1 MLNEFMSQSESDEHY
16 HKIKVK
22 KPILRTI
29 RRHWYRLKFK
39 INKLKHP
46 PFLQETRTRILLWYL
61 ALMCLFTLI
70 AIPIIRYRLIAE
82 VTKRVEVDMREDL
95 EEFEEELIEILLESK
110 AKQNAQPV
118 ERERINIDIY
128 RAFDQ
133 FIATNEAEDDNYFI
147 TIVDGVFYKSNA
159 PFLPEIIASDSEL
172 MQLWQQIK
180 FEKEGEVK
188 VDDPQVGS
196 IIYMAEPIKTTEE
209 TVAVFVVAHLTAGE
223 RREVL
228 NSFYVVIRILMV
240 MTLLASLLAWFAAGK
255 VLSPLRH
262 LSDTVKLISE
272 SDLSQRINI
281 QGTGEVAQLGR
292 TFNAMM
298 DRLEY
303 AFKAQRNLINDAGHE
318 LRTPITIIRGHLE
331 LMETDPESQ
340 QETLNLV
347 MGELSRMNRLVE
359 DLILLS
365 KAERPDFLQIET
377 IELTRFMEELFN
389 KLQQLGERSWHLEN
403 EIVSGKMTGDPQRIT
418 QAIINLAQNAVQHT
432 LPDSLIV
439 LGGKIEGNRVKFWVR
454 DTGDGIAT
462 SEQKRIF
469 DRFTRIKN
477 SRRRSE
483 GSGLGLAIVTAI
495 VEAHKGAINL
505 QSKLGIG
512 STFSLLFP
520 LEFDE

>member
-1 MLNEFMSQSESDEHY
+1 M
-16 HKIKVK
+16 V
-22 KPILRTI
+22 
-29 RRHWYRLKFK
+29 
-39 INKLKHP
+39 
-46 PFLQETRTRILLWYL
+46 
-61 ALMCLFTLI
+61 

-82 VTKRVEVDMREDL
+82 VTNRVQLDMRQEL
-95 EEFEEELIEILLESK
+95 EEFEEELIEILLESRLQK
-110 AKQNAQPV
+110 NNQP
-118 ERERINIDIY
+118 NNLDQTNQYIY

-133 FIATNEAEDDNYFI
+133 FISENEAGDDNYFI
-147 TIVDGVFYKSNA
+147 TIVDGLFYKSNS
-159 PFLPEIIASDSEL
+159 PVLPEVISPDSDL

-180 FEKEGEVK
+180 FEKEGEIK

-196 IIYMAEPIKTTEE
+196 VIYKAEPIKTTKE
-209 TVAVFVVAHLTAGE
+209 TIAVFVVAHLSAGE
-223 RREVL
+223 RQEVL
-228 NSFYVVIRILMV
+228 NSFYVVIRILMI
-240 MTLLASLLAWFAAGK
+240 MTFIASSLAWLAAGK

-262 LSDTVKLISE
+262 LSDTVQSISE

-303 AFKAQRNLINDAGHE
+303 AFEAQRNLINDAGHE
-318 LRTPITIIRGHLE
+318 LRTPITIVRGHLE
-331 LMETDPESQ
+331 LMDTDPESQ

-359 DLILLS
+359 DLILLAKS
-365 KAERPDFLQIET
+365 ERSDFLQIET
-377 IELTRFMEELFN
+377 IELTRFIEELFN
-389 KLQQLGERSWHLEN
+389 KIQQLGDRSWHLEN

-418 QAIINLAQNAVQHT
+418 QAIVNLAQNAVQHT

-469 DRFTRIKN
+469 DRFTRVKN

-512 STFSLLFP
+512 STFSLVFP
-520 LEFDE
+520 LEFDES